1 LFASDLPALLK
12 SESVVKQEVKTEP
25 STILASVPFPP
36 PISLS
41 SRSTSPPAQIKSIK
55 SEAQTL
61 PCLSRKR
68 AVAEKKE
75 KVKVK
80 VEVEVEV
87 EGDGSLGERVKRRR
101 RVADVKVE
109 GSK

>member
-1 LFASDLPALLK
+1 MFASDLPALLK

-25 STILASVPFPP
+25 STILASVPFQP
-36 PISLS
+36 PISLF
-41 SRSTSPPAQIKSIK
+41 SRSTSPPAPIKSIK
-55 SEAQTL
+55 SEAQRL
-61 PCLSRKR
+61 PCLSLKR
-68 AVAEKKE
+68 AVTEK

-80 VEVEVEV
+80 VEAEVEV
-87 EGDGSLGERVKRRR
+87 EGDGSMGERVKRRR